1 MNSFRVADQDDLDLC
16 VNTASQVDLVERDML
31 DLVGDGIALTLS
43 QQHGTRAILALNL
56 YFHDRVAAT
65 LPESGTQLRKRRLD
79 GHRWQSSAANVGRND
94 TLPAKP
100 GYFLAND
107 LASLEEKN
115 FTSNHSASDA
125 SPGAEQAQLSRVR
138 LAAGPLI
145 IEGDLVNRPTG
156 DTAVRH
162 PTQITL
168 AALASKEECLR
179 ETIRGYGAVIIAFSG
194 GVDSTLVTAV
204 AADVLDSRAIAV
216 TGRSP
221 SLPASEFDEAV
232 ALAAKIGVAHR
243 VINTQELTREGY
255 VANAGDRCY
264 HCKSE
269 LYGALRSLAIEH
281 SAVVVNGTNT
291 DDLGDYRPGLKA
303 AREYGVESPLVEAGL
318 GKAAIRALSRKLNLP
333 TWDKPAMACLA
344 SRIPSGTTV
353 TIGRLEQVEAA
364 EAFLRT
370 LGLRE
375 VRVRHHGEIARIE
388 TDADGIDLAIGQR
401 ELIETRIRGFGYRF
415 VVLDLGGFRS
425 GSLNPPTTATEHRSA
440 S

>member
-1 MNSFRVADQDDLDLC
+1 MRQ
-16 VNTASQVDLVERDML
+16 
-31 DLVGDGIALTLS
+31 
-43 QQHGTRAILALNL
+43 
-56 YFHDRVAAT
+56 
-65 LPESGTQLRKRRLD
+65 
-79 GHRWQSSAANVGRND
+79 
-94 TLPAKP
+94 
-100 GYFLAND
+100 
-107 LASLEEKN
+107 
-115 FTSNHSASDA
+115 
-125 SPGAEQAQLSRVR
+125 
-138 LAAGPLI
+138 
-145 IEGDLVNRPTG
+145 
-156 DTAVRH
+156 
-162 PTQITL
+162 PTQTTL
-168 AALASKEECLR
+168 AALASKEKCLR
-179 ETIRGYGAVIIAFSG
+179 ETIRGYGAVIVAFSG

-221 SLPASEFDEAV
+221 SLPASEFDEAMV
-232 ALAAKIGVAHR
+232 LAAKIGVAHR
-243 VINTQELTREGY
+243 VIDTQELTREEY

-269 LYGALRSLAIEH
+269 LYGALHSLAIEH
-281 SAVVVNGTNT
+281 RAVVVNGTNI

-318 GKAAIRALSRKLNLP
+318 GKADIRALSRKLNLP

-344 SRIPSGTTV
+344 SRIPPGTAV
-353 TIGRLEQVEAA
+353 TIELLEQVEAA

-401 ELIETRIRGFGYRF
+401 ELIETRIRGLGYRF

-425 GSLNPPTTATEHRSA
+425 GSLNPPTTATEDRSA